1 MLDLTVRAGARDCG
15 PVYPDVV
22 VVKEAQEL
30 LPGELGAI
38 VGDDRVGDPKA
49 EDDISDKAYQ
59 LF

>member
-1 MLDLTVRAGARDCG
+1 MLDLTVRAGVRDYC
-15 PVYPDVV
+15 PVYSDVV
-22 VVKEAQEL
+22 VIKEAQEL

-49 EDDISDKAYQ
+49 EDDISGKAYY